1 MSLRTVTIAAARML
15 THNVRE
21 LTIDPGPG
29 FSYVAGQ
36 WVSLRM
42 ALANGEF
49 VSRAYSIASAPREDG
64 RFELAITHVEGGP
77 GSTRLH
83 EIAVGES
90 LEMSHAQGFFT
101 LEAIARPILFVATGT
116 GLTPLRAMLQA
127 ALAPS
132 TDEPATE
139 RLPIAL
145 VHGVRSEADLL
156 YRDELDAIAA
166 RSDTRFRF
174 EPTLSRP
181 SDAWRGRRGYVQTH
195 VAALIEA
202 FGDARASATDVD
214 VYICGL
220 NRMVKEVRAVLKNT
234 LGFTRERIHTE
245 RYD

>member
-1 MSLRTVTIAAARML
+1 ML

-21 LTIDPGPG
+21 LTIDPGPA

-49 VSRAYSIASAPREDG
+49 VSRAYSIASAPRGDG
-64 RFELAITHVEGGP
+64 LFELAVTRVEGGP

-83 EIAVGES
+83 ELEVGDT
-90 LEMSHAQGFFT
+90 LEMTHAQGFFT
-101 LEAIARPILFVATGT
+101 LESFVRPILFVATGT

-127 ALAPS
+127 ALAP
-132 TDEPATE
+132 EQEATH
-139 RLPIAL
+139 PITIL
-145 VHGVRSEADLL
+145 HGVRSEDDLL
-156 YRDELDAIAA
+156 YADELRAIASRDEM
-166 RSDTRFRF
+166 RVRF

-181 SDAWRGRRGYVQTH
+181 SERWSGRRGYVQSH
-195 VAALIEA
+195 VGELIEA
-202 FGDARASATDVD
+202 FGAAKSDATDVD

-220 NRMVKEVRAVLKNT
+220 NRMVKEVRAVLKGS
-234 LGFTRERIHTE
+234 LGFGRERIHSE